1 MLMRMVKGLA
11 CATLVLLSFSCAEIP
26 QPQPSDEGP
35 LALEKLTVAGSVP
48 LEWGD
53 LVAVTVNPKFA
64 YQYQLWFQ
72 DEAGVVRLVV
82 LDNRSKQLL
91 VSSRVIPRS

>member
-1 MLMRMVKGLA
+1 MVQGLA
-11 CATLVLLSFSCAEIP
+11 CAVLVLLSFSCAPLP

-35 LALEKLTVAGSVP
+35 LALEKLTVAGAVP
-48 LEWGD
+48 MEWGN
-53 LVAVTVNPKFA
+53 LVAVSVNPQFA

-72 DEAGVVRLVV
+72 DEEGVIRLVV

>member
-1 MLMRMVKGLA
+1 MVKGLA
-11 CATLVLLSFSCAEIP
+11 CAALVLLSFSCAQIP

-35 LALEKLTVAGSVP
+35 LSMEKLAVAGEVP
-48 LEWGD
+48 CEWGD

-72 DEAGVVRLVV
+72 DEDGVVRLVV
-82 LDNRSKQLL
+82 FDNRSKQLL
-91 VSSRVIPRS
+91 VGARIIPRS